1 MNGIWLI
8 MPQITETI
16 YWEDFKKYYDKAAIL
31 QNINI
36 ASPKGRDTTED
47 LHVDD
52 PLQHYITIYDTVDRE
67 FAGFSNAIQ
76 QIWYGSNN
84 PKKWQVDSRF
94 DGYNLHAMDWFYLF
108 MIHRVTGSG
117 ASFSYDHGF
126 RNSILADM
134 ALKTDNMIHMRNY
147 VLSEMKTGRPIFT
160 SIGNQI
166 PQFPKPNAEYPRG
179 SQLYISEY
187 MPHLVKD
194 FYTYLSYNPL
204 TMSIRDGVNWINE
217 WHKSQGLKCFHFVM
231 TAFVMDVAQ
240 YFPTLIDPWG
250 QVNYGSNAIKALNL
264 IFKNEGY
271 KQKDFLDAAM
281 DKICNEF
288 RSPYDMRDHERN
300 LGKGLSLEDVACD
313 YVRYV
318 GCYVPKGY
326 EHLKPWQVTN
336 KSAIPHHKKHWTY
349 NKHLEAANV

>member
-1 MNGIWLI
+1 MNGIWLT

-31 QNINI
+31 QTINI
-36 ASPKGRDTTED
+36 ASDKGRDTSED

-52 PLQHYITIYDTVDRE
+52 PLQHHITIYDTVDRE

-126 RNSILADM
+126 RNSILSDM

-194 FYTYLSYNPL
+194 FYTHLSYNPL
-204 TMSIRDGVNWINE
+204 TMSIRDGVDWINE

-240 YFPTLIDPWG
+240 YFPTLIDPWS

-264 IFKNEGY
+264 LFKNEGY

-281 DKICNEF
+281 EIICNEF
-288 RSPYDMRDHERN
+288 RSPYDPRDHERN

-318 GCYVPKGY
+318 ECYVPKGY
-326 EHLKPWQVTN
+326 EHLEPWQVTN
-336 KSAIPHHKKHWTY
+336 KSLIPHHAKHWTY
-349 NKHLEAANV
+349 HKHLEAKNV